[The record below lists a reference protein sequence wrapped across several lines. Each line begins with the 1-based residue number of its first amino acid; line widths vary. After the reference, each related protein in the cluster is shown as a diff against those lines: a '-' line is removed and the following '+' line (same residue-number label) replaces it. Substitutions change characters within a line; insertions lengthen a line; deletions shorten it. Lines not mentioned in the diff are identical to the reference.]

1 MHVRKL
7 PSGRYQVLVKHNG
20 KRASASARTLA
31 EARQRGAELVFKL
44 GGQPRDD
51 TATVEALLAMHLAA
65 VEDDWSPTTLAD
77 ANSVVR
83 LLPQPFLERRVR
95 DVSPAVI
102 AGLYRQLTA
111 QGVSAHRLR
120 RIRMVL
126 SGAWK
131 RAISYEWAVSNPCRD
146 VPMPKVTK
154 PDLHPPSDDQV
165 RAVLAETDGAV
176 QLFIRL
182 AVVTGARRGEVV
194 ALQWCD
200 VDVDRAEL
208 DIRRSLVQTP
218 GSPPV
223 ERHTKTGSKGYRVLS
238 LDLPT
243 VAQLRRHRAVQVEQA
258 VANGLPAPVW
268 IFSHDGGVSPWRP
281 DYVSREFRRACTAA
295 RVPGVRLHDLR
306 HYVAVTM
313 LTDGEAPADVAG
325 QLGHASVATT
335 LSTYWRH
342 LPGRNRDATD
352 RRAARLGDS

>member
-146 VPMPKVTK
+146 VPMPKATK

-165 RAVLAETDGAV
+165 RAVLAETDSGLDIDALRVVGEGINAIMRAPDKGVLLITHYPRILRYITPDFVHWFVDGAV
-176 QLFIRL
+176 VEVVAVLPVRGPERVAGCARGGEDVGPVALRRRRREHL
-182 AVVTGARRGEVV
+182 AVVEDDDSTRDSQFLFGA
-194 ALQWCD
+194 
-200 VDVDRAEL
+200 
-208 DIRRSLVQTP
+208 
-218 GSPPV
+218 
-223 ERHTKTGSKGYRVLS
+223 
-238 LDLPT
+238 
-243 VAQLRRHRAVQVEQA
+243 RHRA
-258 VANGLPAPVW
+258 N
-268 IFSHDGGVSPWRP
+268 
-281 DYVSREFRRACTAA
+281 
-295 RVPGVRLHDLR
+295 
-306 HYVAVTM
+306 
-313 LTDGEAPADVAG
+313 
-325 QLGHASVATT
+325 
-335 LSTYWRH
+335 LS
-342 LPGRNRDATD
+342 
-352 RRAARLGDS
+352 